1 MQTYKVSSADFTL
14 ARQFYGNL
22 EFRQTRKEKGD
33 KREEEEEEEEGW
45 QIRIVIILLS
55 ILSL

>member
-1 MQTYKVSSADFTL
+1 MQTYKVSPADFTIV
-14 ARQFYGNL
+14 RQFYGNL

-33 KREEEEEEEEGW
+33 KREEEKGW

>member
-33 KREEEEEEEEGW
+33 KREEEEEEEGW

>member
-1 MQTYKVSSADFTL
+1 MQTYKVYPADFTL

-33 KREEEEEEEEGW
+33 KTGERRREEGGGE
-45 QIRIVIILLS
+45 LANYNCNYTC
-55 ILSL
+55 